1 MKRDLDLDR
10 ETNSEGSCW
19 FGTSSENV
27 ERAAMA
33 SSTGTAITNSSGKL
47 EGEKQSLTHRTKKK
61 DQLLQTI
68 ASFLSQNLHSVSVG
82 RVFNC
87 KAEQVGRY
95 NATSVWTK
103 MPSLLCY
110 IFPSATVRVS

>member
-68 ASFLSQNLHSVSVG
+68 ASFLSQNLHCLCGESLQLQGWAG
-82 RVFNC
+82 R
-87 KAEQVGRY
+87 QVQC
-95 NATSVWTK
+95 N
-103 MPSLLCY
+103 
-110 IFPSATVRVS
+110 FRVD